1 MGKRYDRLPKSRSN
15 LLQTIASAKDFAIA
29 CRNPMSILSP
39 GASRQKGMTMKN
51 LRIAAGA
58 AIFAIVTTTC
68 AYARPVAIAK
78 ETNLRK
84 EPSTESEILAT
95 VPRGTKVEVG
105 ACEKD
110 WCKVSY
116 NGQDGYMI
124 AQNLVAAGPRP
135 PGRPRVVAGPD
146 DIPTE
151 YPAGPPAAY
160 GPYYGPGPYYYPYG
174 PYYYRPYYYGY
185 GYGWGRRGWW

>member
-1 MGKRYDRLPKSRSN
+1 
-15 LLQTIASAKDFAIA
+15 
-29 CRNPMSILSP
+29 
-39 GASRQKGMTMKN
+39 MTMTN

-58 AIFAIVTTTC
+58 AIIAILTTTC
-68 AYARPVAIAK
+68 AHARPVAIAK

-84 EPSTESEILAT
+84 EPSTESEVLAT

-124 AQNLVAAGPRP
+124 AQNLTAAGPRP
-135 PGRPRVVAGPD
+135 PGGPRVVAGPYGD

-151 YPAGPPAAY
+151 YAGPPPAY
-160 GPYYGPGPYYYPYG
+160 GPYYGPYGYPYG
-174 PYYYRPYYYGY
+174 YYRPYYGYGYGY

>member
-1 MGKRYDRLPKSRSN
+1 
-15 LLQTIASAKDFAIA
+15 
-29 CRNPMSILSP
+29 
-39 GASRQKGMTMKN
+39 MTMTN

-58 AIFAIVTTTC
+58 AIIAIFATTC
-68 AYARPVAIAK
+68 AHARPVAIAK

-84 EPSTESEILAT
+84 EPTTESEILAT

-124 AQNLVAAGPRP
+124 GQNLVAAGPRP
-135 PGRPRVVAGPD
+135 PGPQRVGAAPYPD

-151 YPAGPPAAY
+151 YPAGPPPAY
-160 GPYYGPGPYYYPYG
+160 GPPAYYGPYYYPYG
-174 PYYYRPYYYGY
+174 YYRPYYGYGYGY